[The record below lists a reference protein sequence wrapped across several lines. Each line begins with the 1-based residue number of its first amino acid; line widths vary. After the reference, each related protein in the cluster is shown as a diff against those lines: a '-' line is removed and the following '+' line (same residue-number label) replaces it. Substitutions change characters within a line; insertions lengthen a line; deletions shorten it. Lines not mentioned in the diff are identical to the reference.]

1 MVFEQFIRYPRSFG
15 AGCGETSFPHTP
27 ARGRVWE
34 GAALPR
40 RNFMFIPSE
49 CGAAPWT
56 ALARAAGLRIH
67 EPAA

>member
-1 MVFEQFIRYPRSFG
+1 MVFEQLLRYTWSFG
-15 AGCGETSFPHTP
+15 AGCAETRFPHTP
-27 ARGRVWE
+27 TRGRVWE

-40 RNFMFIPSE
+40 STFMGIPSE
-49 CGAAPWT
+49 CGATAWT